1 VITVSAA
8 NPPIGILREI
18 DVEPVEEQLR
28 PGDLLIMVTDGIYDA
43 PRHTADKERWMKRL
57 IAEIDTRDPQGF
69 ADCLLE
75 KVIRYHDGEIAD
87 DMTVV
92 VAKVEK
98 HSRNGRRFACRAWNG
113 SEDRRWPDSE
123 PPR

>member
-1 VITVSAA
+1 
-8 NPPIGILREI
+8 
-18 DVEPVEEQLR
+18 
-28 PGDLLIMVTDGIYDA
+28 
-43 PRHTADKERWMKRL
+43 MKRL

-98 HSRNGRRFACRAWNG
+98 HNPEWATIRLPGMERIRR
-113 SEDRRWPDSE
+113 SEVAGF
-123 PPR
+123 